1 MPAVR
6 RTHLAVLVS
15 VTALLVGVGGQAFG
29 AGGHPSRPSP
39 AAARAHGASAQI
51 ARLRA
56 AAATEMQV
64 ALRAA
69 RSRGLATPMLRDA
82 ELSAIEPIVPDPGSL
97 EGLES
102 ACSIEQGS
110 ASGSGGGQTTV
121 SPSARARAV
130 AGASVTTAAKSVVGE
145 LIPAGNLDGQP
156 GTDVLDYR
164 LTQSHQTLSAGV
176 TARSGRTGAPLWS
189 RTIPGAKDGFTIPI
203 PDPDPVGTSR
213 KPGVLLVTQSVVSQ
227 SSGAATVGLLV
238 QAISGAGA
246 TLWTQTLTGQE
257 TITNNTETLT
267 NLPILVGDIHDAP
280 GGGHDLLVDVLN
292 GTTKFS
298 SGADSGTDQ
307 PEIISAA
314 TGNIVA
320 RGAAATSA
328 RGIPEAL
335 PVPDLN
341 GDGLDDIAI
350 AVGGAHGDIVAE
362 RGDTGTVIWTSS
374 GVPVNEDADVA
385 PIGFLSHAH
394 TQDLVVTNEN
404 ENSDSGKVSLID
416 GATGKLLWT
425 HPGVCAY
432 EIDKAGAHLRPAVG
446 LVTALSSGGGS
457 KSATARA
464 TFAAR
469 ALHGALIFH
478 RSVVAKVSVKKA
490 ARSESD
496 SEELTPFG
504 DVQPD
509 GAQDF
514 LVALAVKVGKH
525 SAHTAGLVSGRD
537 GALIKVPNG
546 LPTAGSLRRGAGT
559 DLVKATKA
567 SNTSKPITVSG
578 YDAATGKLYY
588 TQAIARTQGMRPEL
602 AYGVR
607 VTGHHCSDLV
617 VGADGAR
624 GFLIGLF
631 DANAEPLWTVT
642 AGAGRLTG
650 GHVRVSKTPSQFCV
664 A

>member
-1 MPAVR
+1 MR

-15 VTALLVGVGGQAFG
+15 ATALLVGVGGQAFG
-29 AGGHPSRPSP
+29 AGGYPSRPTP
-39 AAARAHGASAQI
+39 AVARAHAASAEI

-56 AAATEMQV
+56 AAAAEMQV

-69 RSRGLATPMLRDA
+69 RSHGLATPMLRDA
-82 ELSAIEPIVPDPGSL
+82 ELSAIEPTVPDPGSL
-97 EGLES
+97 DGLES

-110 ASGSGGGQTTV
+110 ASGSGSGQSTV
-121 SPSARARAV
+121 SPSARTRAL
-130 AGASVTTAAKSVVGE
+130 AGTSAAAAAKSVVGE
-145 LIPAGNLDGQP
+145 LIPAGNLDGKP

-176 TARSGRTGAPLWS
+176 TARSGRSGAPLWS

-203 PDPDPVGTSR
+203 PDPDLVGTSR

-227 SSGAATVGLLV
+227 SSGAVTVGLKV

-257 TITNNTETLT
+257 TLTKNTETLT

-292 GTTKFS
+292 GTTTFT
-298 SGADSGTDQ
+298 SGADSGIDQ
-307 PEIISAA
+307 PEIISA
-314 TGNIVA
+314 THGTVVD
-320 RGAAATSA
+320 RGAAATST

-341 GDGLDDIAI
+341 GDGLDDIAV

-394 TQDLVVTNEN
+394 TQDLVVTNED
-404 ENSDSGKVSLID
+404 ENSNSSKVSLVD

-432 EIDKAGAHLRPAVG
+432 EIDKAGAHPRPAVG
-446 LVTALSSGGGS
+446 LVTALTSDGGS

-478 RSVVAKVSVKKA
+478 RTVVAKVSVKKA
-490 ARSESD
+490 AHSETD

-514 LVALAVKVGKH
+514 LVALAVSIGKQR
-525 SAHTAGLVSGRD
+525 AHTTGLVSGLN
-537 GALIKVPNG
+537 GAMIKVPNG

-559 DLVKATKA
+559 DLVKTTKGSTA
-567 SNTSKPITVSG
+567 SKPITVSG

-602 AYGVR
+602 TYGVR
-607 VTGHHCSDLV
+607 LTGHHCSDLV
-617 VGADGAR
+617 VGASGAH
-624 GFLIGLF
+624 GSLIGLF
-631 DANAEPLWTVT
+631 DAKAQPLWTVT
-642 AGAGRLTG
+642 AAAGRLTG
-650 GHVRVSKTPSQFCV
+650 GHVRVSKTPTGFCV